1 MTIHLGHDSNRQ
13 SSGIYKND
21 ENSKVKVT
29 ENEAAVR
36 ALAEAKRLQ
45 EKQQRDK
52 EQQERDRERRLTDLE
67 TAKTR
72 LEDETTDLREKVKK
86 LNGETIDLRE
96 KVKKLDGEKMTL
108 GTQLKLAEKATRDM
122 KDKKDRELETLKETY
137 AKENPSYPYEKNL
150 PLLWDRRCIYLISL
164 NTGRALDAGALPANP
179 LPPLSRCISESNR
192 MISDSFTRKEED

>member
-13 SSGIYKND
+13 SSSIYSND

-52 EQQERDRERRLTDLE
+52 EQQERDRERRLLDLE

-72 LEDETTDLREKVKK
+72 LEGETTDLREKVKK
-86 LNGETIDLRE
+86 LDGETIDLRE
-96 KVKKLDGEKMTL
+96 KVKKLDGENTTL
-108 GTQLKLAEKATRDM
+108 ETQLDFAEQETRHM
-122 KDKKDRELETLKETY
+122 KDKKDRELEKLKETY
-137 AKENPSYPYEKNL
+137 TKENPNYPSDNNL
-150 PLLWDRRCIYLISL
+150 RILWNRRYIYLI
-164 NTGRALDAGALPANP
+164 NMTNGKALDAGALPVKP
-179 LPPLSRCISESNR
+179 FPPFSHRCIL
-192 MISDSFTRKEED
+192 IQ